1 MKEILIKGVEA
12 FDEATLEFINTKD
25 TVIHLEHS
33 LISISLWESKWHKP
47 FLSQLPSHKKTDEE
61 MLDYIRCMCLDKHVD
76 PVIFNMID
84 PDNLKAI
91 KEYIDDPM
99 TATTFSN
106 IQQGPPSR
114 EIITSEIIYY
124 WMVANQIPF
133 ECQKWHLNRLLTLI
147 QVCSIKNQP
156 PKKMG
161 RAEAARRQ
169 HSLNQARLRKH

>member
-12 FDEATLEFINTKD
+12 FNEATMEFITTKD

-61 MLDYIRCMCLDKHVD
+61 MLDYIRCMCLDKHID

-84 PDNLKAI
+84 ADNLKEI
-91 KEYIDDPM
+91 KDYIDDSM

-106 IQQGPPSR
+106 IQQGPPNR